1 MGSKRVRCPVS
12 YCVTARPQAAEPM
25 EADVVGEAAVMA
37 MFRVFRS
44 DGTHDD
50 VKALT
55 YGRDG
60 DDWVL
65 YRAFTVHD
73 EADLTGEEA
82 ARYPSTDVNGI
93 VLVPSE

>member
-1 MGSKRVRCPVS
+1 MK
-12 YCVTARPQAAEPM
+12 
-25 EADVVGEAAVMA
+25 ADVVGEEVVMA
-37 MFRVFRS
+37 VFRVFRT

-50 VKALT
+50 VKAIT

-65 YRAFTVHD
+65 YRAFSVQD

-82 ARYPSTDVNGI
+82 ARYPTIGVNGI
-93 VLVPSE
+93 VLVPSEC